1 MTTEMRT
8 LYPLIPV
15 LALAILAGCR
25 QEAAVTP
32 AITPDAASATAFAGG
47 LQVGS
52 EAGTYPVSFNTTV
65 DWALKMDETRA
76 VPTWVSVSAHTGKA
90 GDNTV
95 VLTVRENPSLDSRA
109 ALFTVSAESVQKTFS
124 LVQSGRPPIA
134 LQQIALDKTEMS
146 LYLDETGRL
155 SYTLTPDNADG
166 NVVTWVSDNPAIAT
180 VADGVVQPVAVGQTV
195 VAAEASGKR
204 AECTVTVLRRYVPV
218 TSVVITP
225 ATLEIKEGETATLV
239 ATLLPEDSDLR
250 AATWTSSDPSV
261 VTVQNGVVTAVAP
274 GTAVIT
280 AKADD
285 ASGTCTVT
293 VLKKGNTGDD
303 LGHEESDPWK

>member
-1 MTTEMRT
+1 MRT
-8 LYPLIPV
+8 ISALIPV
-15 LALAILAGCR
+15 LALAVLTGCR

-32 AITPDAASATAFAGG
+32 AITPDASSSAAFSGG
-47 LQVGS
+47 LQVGY

-65 DWALKMDETRA
+65 DWTLKMDETRG
-76 VPTWVSVSAHTGKA
+76 VPTWVSVSANTGKA

-95 VLTVRENPSLDSRA
+95 VLTVRENTSLDPRT
-109 ALFTVSAESVQKTFS
+109 ALFTLSAESVQKTFS
-124 LVQSGRPPIA
+124 LIQSGRPPIV
-134 LQQIALDKTEMS
+134 LEKITLDKTEMS
-146 LYLDETGRL
+146 LYLDETGQL

-166 NVVTWVSDNPAIAT
+166 IVVTWVSDNPAIAT
-180 VADGVVQPVAVGQTV
+180 VADGLVRPVAVGETV
-195 VAAEASGKR
+195 IAAEASGKR

-225 ATLEIKEGETATLV
+225 ASLEIKEGETATLV

-250 AATWTSSDPSV
+250 EATWTSSDPSI

-285 ASGTCTVT
+285 ATGTCTVT

>member
-1 MTTEMRT
+1 MRT
-8 LYPLIPV
+8 IYALIPV
-15 LALAILAGCR
+15 LALAVLTGGR

-32 AITPDAASATAFAGG
+32 AITPDASSSAAFSGG
-47 LQVGS
+47 LQVGY

-65 DWALKMDETRA
+65 DWTLKMDETRG
-76 VPTWVSVSAHTGKA
+76 VPTWVSVSANTGKA

-95 VLTVRENPSLDSRA
+95 VLTVRENTSLDSRS
-109 ALFTVSAESVQKTFS
+109 ALFTLSAESVQKTFS
-124 LVQSGRPPIA
+124 LIQSGRPPIV
-134 LQQIALDKTEMS
+134 LEKITLDKTEMS
-146 LYLDETGRL
+146 LYLDETGQL

-166 NVVTWVSDNPAIAT
+166 IVVTWVSDNPAIAT
-180 VADGVVQPVAVGQTV
+180 VADGLVRPVAVGETV
-195 VAAEASGKR
+195 IAAEASGKR

-225 ATLEIKEGETATLV
+225 ASLEIKEGETATLV

-250 AATWTSSDPSV
+250 EATWTSSDPSI

-285 ASGTCTVT
+285 AAGTCTIT

>member
-1 MTTEMRT
+1 MRT
-8 LYPLIPV
+8 IYALIPV
-15 LALAILAGCR
+15 LALAVLTGCR

-32 AITPDAASATAFAGG
+32 AITPDASSSAAFSGG
-47 LQVGS
+47 LQVGY

-65 DWALKMDETRA
+65 DWTLKMDETRG
-76 VPTWVSVSAHTGKA
+76 VPTWVSVSANTGKA

-95 VLTVRENPSLDSRA
+95 VLTVRENTSLDPRT
-109 ALFTVSAESVQKTFS
+109 ALFTLSAESVQKTFS
-124 LVQSGRPPIA
+124 LIQSGRPPIV
-134 LQQIALDKTEMS
+134 LEKITLDKTEMS
-146 LYLDETGRL
+146 LYLDETGQL

-166 NVVTWVSDNPAIAT
+166 IVVTWVSDNPAIAT
-180 VADGVVQPVAVGQTV
+180 VADGLVRPVAVGETV
-195 VAAEASGKR
+195 IAAEASGKR

-225 ATLEIKEGETATLV
+225 ASLEIKEGETATLV

-250 AATWTSSDPSV
+250 EATWTSSDPSI

-285 ASGTCTVT
+285 ATGTCTVT